1 MASSPIAVSE
11 IVWDRVLYIVMI
23 SDEGNPPFFGSET
36 RGPDLVPIFSCT
48 SQLVRLISD
57 SGDLPEMCDVFETL
71 ANTAGATLTEMSG
84 FRVKPNK
91 PNDPTPFM
99 HFTVLRSL
107 KWNPL
112 ITFSKGTPR
121 QFSAALPAL
130 ESLVESS

>member
-1 MASSPIAVSE
+1 
-11 IVWDRVLYIVMI
+11 
-23 SDEGNPPFFGSET
+23 
-36 RGPDLVPIFSCT
+36 
-48 SQLVRLISD
+48 
-57 SGDLPEMCDVFETL
+57 MCDAFETL
-71 ANTAGATLTEMSG
+71 ANTAGAALTEMSG
-84 FRVKPNK
+84 FCVKPNK

-130 ESLVESS
+130 ESLDVESS